1 LYCDKRISLVFT
13 KLYLDYLLITLLK
26 QRINNLDI
34 LILIKKIATISSL
47 QFLYILR
54 KLKRFLELIK
64 YLRSS
69 ILYYAQRALSLQQ
82 RKTTLIQNLLSILIK
97 NVVLTNSF

>member
-1 LYCDKRISLVFT
+1 M
-13 KLYLDYLLITLLK
+13 YLDYLLITLLK

-64 YLRSS
+64 YLRSL